1 MSELVIIRG
10 ASGSGKS
17 TYVKKNFSDYAHY
30 EADQFFM
37 VDGVYNWDRIKLGQ
51 AHSTCQRNVDKALE
65 EGKNVVVSNTNVAQR
80 DVNEYIKLA
89 NKWKVPYKIIRLTK
103 QFQNVHN
110 VPADVVL
117 SMQSRMV
124 DIPGEIILTDY

>member
-1 MSELVIIRG
+1 MNQLIILRG
-10 ASGSGKS
+10 IPGCGKS
-17 TYVKKNFSDYAHY
+17 TYVKKNLSDYVHC

-37 VDGVYNWDRIKLGQ
+37 VEGEYKWDRTKLGQ
-51 AHSTCQRNVDKALE
+51 AHNDCQKRVDKALE
-65 EGKNVVVSNTNVAQR
+65 QGKNVVVSNTNIALR

-89 NKWKVPYKIIRLTK
+89 NKWKVSYKIIRLVK

-110 VPADVVL
+110 VPTDVVL

-124 DIPGEIILTDY
+124 DIPGEIVLTDY

>member
-1 MSELVIIRG
+1 MNRLIILRG
-10 ASGSGKS
+10 IPGCGKS
-17 TYVKKNFSDYAHY
+17 TYVKKNLPDYVHC

-37 VDGVYNWDRIKLGQ
+37 VEGEYKWDRTKLGQ
-51 AHSTCQRNVDKALE
+51 AHKTCQRNVDKALE
-65 EGKNVVVSNTNVAQR
+65 QGKNVVVSNTNIALR

-110 VPADVVL
+110 VPADIVL

-124 DIPGEIILTDY
+124 DIPGEIVLTDY